1 MIALLKGQIAFKSID
16 HLILDVGGVG
26 YRLLIPLSTFYALPD
41 EGTVRLNVHT
51 HVREDAIHLYGFLT
65 AEEREMFGI
74 LLSVSGVGPKLA
86 LNVLSHIP
94 VPDLHQALASGDIK
108 RLSGLPGIGRKT
120 AERLVLELKEKVRK
134 LATGHEGVPSPAPA
148 GPKTDPF
155 ADILSALVN
164 LGYKENQARKVL
176 EAMEIPPGTPLE
188 DVLKGALKILVK

>member
-16 HLILDVGGVG
+16 HLILEVGGVG

-41 EGTVRLNVHT
+41 EGPVRLHVHT

-65 AEEREMFGI
+65 SGEREMFGT

-94 VPDLHQALASGDIK
+94 VPDLNQALGSGDVK

-120 AERLVLELKEKVRK
+120 AERLVLELKEKARK
-134 LATGHEGVPSPAPA
+134 LTAGQESAPA
-148 GPKTDPF
+148 AAPGGSGNGPLRRHPLGPGQPRLQGKPGPEGPGDDGNPARHSPGGRAQGSAEDP
-155 ADILSALVN
+155 
-164 LGYKENQARKVL
+164 R
-176 EAMEIPPGTPLE
+176 
-188 DVLKGALKILVK
+188 